1 MGAAQVLDKEINYY
15 LGHLNT
21 HQKEVV
27 LSVIKT
33 FANEEDAWWDTAEE
47 LAKESIKRGLQ
58 QAKDGDVLPHSE
70 VMKNYGK
77 WLSK

>member
-15 LGHLNT
+15 LGHLST

-47 LAKESIKRGLQ
+47 LANESIKRGLQ

-77 WLSK
+77 WLSE